1 MATERKKITPDEIN
15 QIIATYVETNNKSV
29 TANYLDLSFN
39 TVDKYIRE
47 NKETVDKL
55 IAQKKEEFI
64 NSVLDFDKSLSK
76 LKTSN
81 IYLAQ
86 QIMNKGLKKDANIG
100 DAVKV
105 YGVIMDKEQKR
116 IDQKIEENN
125 NEPIIV
131 RVDTTDKS
139 ELNDKLRVRFESRC
153 KDEFDKND

>member
-1 MATERKKITPDEIN
+1 MEI
-15 QIIATYVETNNKSV
+15 VEK
-29 TANYLDLSFN
+29 LS
-39 TVDKYIRE
+39 I
-47 NKETVDKL
+47 
-55 IAQKKEEFI
+55 QKKEAMAK
-64 NSVLDFDKSLSK
+64 SVLEFDKSLND
-76 LKTSN
+76 LKNNN

-116 IDQKIEENN
+116 MDQTIEAN

-139 ELNDKLRVRFESRC
+139 ELNDKLRVRFEKRC
-153 KDEFDKND
+153 EDEPNKDD

>member
-1 MATERKKITPDEIN
+1 MATSGRQLTQEQIYEILE
-15 QIIATYVETNNKSV
+15 TYVETNNKTI
-29 TANYLDLSFN
+29 TANYLDLDYL
-39 TVDKYIRE
+39 TVDKYIKE
-47 NKETVDKL
+47 NKDIINEL
-55 IAQKKEEFI
+55 SIRKKEELMQ
-64 NSVLDFDKSLSK
+64 SVLEFDKSLNK
-76 LKTSN
+76 LKSNN

-116 IDQKIEENN
+116 IDQTIENN

-153 KDEFDKND
+153 KDELNKDE

>member
-1 MATERKKITPDEIN
+1 MAQVGRQLTQDEIYE
-15 QIIATYVETNNKSV
+15 ILVTYVETNNKSV
-29 TANYLDLSFN
+29 TANYLDLAYD
-39 TVDKYIRE
+39 TVDKYIKE
-47 NKETVDKL
+47 NMEIVEKL
-55 IAQKKEEFI
+55 SIQKKEAMAK
-64 NSVLDFDKSLSK
+64 NVLEFDKSLND
-76 LKTSN
+76 LKNNN

-86 QIMNKGLKKDANIG
+86 QIMNKGLKKDANIS

-116 IDQKIEENN
+116 IDQTIENN

-153 KDEFDKND
+153 KDELNKDE

>member
-1 MATERKKITPDEIN
+1 MSI
-15 QIIATYVETNNKSV
+15 
-29 TANYLDLSFN
+29 
-39 TVDKYIRE
+39 
-47 NKETVDKL
+47 
-55 IAQKKEEFI
+55 QKKEAMAK
-64 NSVLDFDKSLSK
+64 NVLEFDKSLND
-76 LKTSN
+76 LKNNN

-125 NEPIIV
+125 EPIIV

-153 KDEFDKND
+153 KDELNKDE

>member
-55 IAQKKEEFI
+55 MAQKKEEFI

-86 QIMNKGLKKDANIG
+86 QIMNKGLKKDANIS

-116 IDQKIEENN
+116 IDQVIENN

-153 KDEFDKND
+153 KDELNKN

>member
-125 NEPIIV
+125 EPIIV
-131 RVDTTDKS
+131 RVDATDKS
-139 ELNDKLRVRFESRC
+139 ELNDKLRVRFEERC
-153 KDEFDKND
+153 KDELNKDE

>member
-1 MATERKKITPDEIN
+1 MATSGRQLTQEQIYEILE
-15 QIIATYVETNNKSV
+15 TYVETNNKTI
-29 TANYLDLSFN
+29 TANYLDLDYL
-39 TVDKYIRE
+39 TVDKYIKG
-47 NKETVDKL
+47 NKDIINEL
-55 IAQKKEEFI
+55 SRRKKEELMQ
-64 NSVLDFDKSLSK
+64 SVLEFDKSLNK
-76 LKTSN
+76 LKSNN

-116 IDQKIEENN
+116 IDQAIENN

-153 KDEFDKND
+153 KDEHNKNE

>member
-1 MATERKKITPDEIN
+1 MATSGRQLTQEQIYEILE
-15 QIIATYVETNNKSV
+15 TYVETNNKTI
-29 TANYLDLSFN
+29 TANYLDLDYL
-39 TVDKYIRE
+39 TVDKYIKG
-47 NKETVDKL
+47 NKDIINEL
-55 IAQKKEEFI
+55 SRRKKEELMQ
-64 NSVLDFDKSLSK
+64 SVLEFDKSLNK
-76 LKTSN
+76 LKSNN

-116 IDQKIEENN
+116 IDQAIENS

-153 KDEFDKND
+153 KDEHNKNE

>member
-55 IAQKKEEFI
+55 MAQKKEEFI

-76 LKTSN
+76 LKSNN

-86 QIMNKGLKKDANIG
+86 QIMNKGLKKDANIS

-116 IDQKIEENN
+116 IDQVIENN

-153 KDEFDKND
+153 KDELNKDE

>member
-1 MATERKKITPDEIN
+1 MAQVGRQLTQDEIYE
-15 QIIATYVETNNKSV
+15 ILVTYVETNNKSV
-29 TANYLDLSFN
+29 TANYLDLAYD
-39 TVDKYIRE
+39 TVDKYIKE
-47 NKETVDKL
+47 NMEIVEKL
-55 IAQKKEEFI
+55 SIQKKEAMAK
-64 NSVLDFDKSLSK
+64 SVLEFDKSLND
-76 LKTSN
+76 LKNNN

-116 IDQKIEENN
+116 MDQTIEAN

-139 ELNDKLRVRFESRC
+139 ELNDKLRVRFEKRC
-153 KDEFDKND
+153 EDEPNKDD

>member
-1 MATERKKITPDEIN
+1 MATSGGKLTQEQIDEILV
-15 QIIATYVETNNKSV
+15 TYLETNNKSI

-39 TVDKYIRE
+39 TVDKYIAE
-47 NKETVDKL
+47 NEETLNEMK
-55 IAQKKEEFI
+55 ARKKEELI
-64 NSVLDFDKSLSK
+64 QSVLEFDKSLSK
-76 LKTSN
+76 LKNNN

-116 IDQKIEENN
+116 IDQTIEAN

-139 ELNDKLRVRFESRC
+139 ELNDKLRVRFEKRC
-153 KDEFDKND
+153 EDEPNQDE

>member
-1 MATERKKITPDEIN
+1 MATSGRQLTQEQIYEILE
-15 QIIATYVETNNKSV
+15 TYVETNNKTI
-29 TANYLDLSFN
+29 TANYLDLDYL
-39 TVDKYIRE
+39 TVDKYIKE
-47 NKETVDKL
+47 NKDIINEL
-55 IAQKKEEFI
+55 SIRKKEELMQ
-64 NSVLDFDKSLSK
+64 SVLEFDKSLNK
-76 LKTSN
+76 LKSNN

-116 IDQKIEENN
+116 IDQAIENN

-153 KDEFDKND
+153 KDELNKDD

>member
-55 IAQKKEEFI
+55 MAQKKEEFI

-76 LKTSN
+76 LKSNN

-116 IDQKIEENN
+116 IDQVIENN

-153 KDEFDKND
+153 KDEHNKDE

>member
-39 TVDKYIRE
+39 TVDKYIRK

-55 IAQKKEEFI
+55 MAQKKEEFI

-86 QIMNKGLKKDANIG
+86 QIMNKGLKKDANIS

-116 IDQKIEENN
+116 IDQAIENN

-153 KDEFDKND
+153 KDELNKDE

>member
-55 IAQKKEEFI
+55 MAQKKEEFI

-86 QIMNKGLKKDANIG
+86 QIMNKGLKKDANIS

-116 IDQKIEENN
+116 IDQTIGNS

-153 KDEFDKND
+153 KDEHNKDE

>member
-86 QIMNKGLKKDANIG
+86 QIMNKGLKKDANIS

-116 IDQKIEENN
+116 IDQAIENS

-153 KDEFDKND
+153 KDELNKDE

>member
-29 TANYLDLSFN
+29 TANYLDLSFH

-55 IAQKKEEFI
+55 MTQKKEEFI

-116 IDQKIEENN
+116 IDQAIENN

-153 KDEFDKND
+153 KDELNKND

>member
-1 MATERKKITPDEIN
+1 MAAERKKITPDEIN

-55 IAQKKEEFI
+55 MAQKKEEFI

-81 IYLAQ
+81 KYLAQ
-86 QIMNKGLKKDANIG
+86 QIMNKGLKKDANIS

-105 YGVIMDKEQKR
+105 
-116 IDQKIEENN
+116 
-125 NEPIIV
+125 
-131 RVDTTDKS
+131 
-139 ELNDKLRVRFESRC
+139 
-153 KDEFDKND
+153 

>member
-55 IAQKKEEFI
+55 MAQKKEEFI

-86 QIMNKGLKKDANIG
+86 QIMNKGLKKDANIS

-116 IDQKIEENN
+116 IDQAIENS
-125 NEPIIV
+125 NEQIIV

-153 KDEFDKND
+153 KDELNKDE

>member
-55 IAQKKEEFI
+55 MAQKKEEFI

-76 LKTSN
+76 LKSNN

-86 QIMNKGLKKDANIG
+86 KVMNKGLKKDANIS

-116 IDQKIEENN
+116 IDQAIENN

-153 KDEFDKND
+153 KDELNKDD

>member
-1 MATERKKITPDEIN
+1 MAQVGRQLTQDEIYE
-15 QIIATYVETNNKSV
+15 ILITYVETNNKSV
-29 TANYLDLSFN
+29 TANYLDLAYD
-39 TVDKYIRE
+39 TVDKYIKE
-47 NKETVDKL
+47 NMEIVEKL
-55 IAQKKEEFI
+55 SIQKKEAMAK
-64 NSVLDFDKSLSK
+64 SVLEFDKSLK
-76 LKTSN
+76 DLKNNN

-116 IDQKIEENN
+116 MDQTIEAN

-139 ELNDKLRVRFESRC
+139 ELNDKLRVRFEKRC
-153 KDEFDKND
+153 EDEPNKDD

>member
-55 IAQKKEEFI
+55 MAQKKEEFI

-116 IDQKIEENN
+116 IDQAIENS

-153 KDEFDKND
+153 KDELNKND

>member
-1 MATERKKITPDEIN
+1 MAQVGRQLTQDEIYE
-15 QIIATYVETNNKSV
+15 ILVTYVETNNKSV
-29 TANYLDLSFN
+29 TANYLDLAYD
-39 TVDKYIRE
+39 TVDKYIKE
-47 NKETVDKL
+47 NMEIVEKL
-55 IAQKKEEFI
+55 SIQKKEAMAK
-64 NSVLDFDKSLSK
+64 NVLEFDKSLND
-76 LKTSN
+76 LKNNN

-86 QIMNKGLKKDANIG
+86 QIMNKGLKKDANIS

-116 IDQKIEENN
+116 IDQAIENN

-153 KDEFDKND
+153 KDELNKDE

>member
-55 IAQKKEEFI
+55 MAQKKEEFI

-86 QIMNKGLKKDANIG
+86 QIMNKGLKKDANIS

-116 IDQKIEENN
+116 IDQAIENN

-153 KDEFDKND
+153 KDELNKDE

>member
-1 MATERKKITPDEIN
+1 MKR
-15 QIIATYVETNNKSV
+15 
-29 TANYLDLSFN
+29 
-39 TVDKYIRE
+39 
-47 NKETVDKL
+47 
-55 IAQKKEEFI
+55 KKEEML
-64 NSVLDFDKSLSK
+64 NSVLEFDKSLSK
-76 LKTSN
+76 LKNNN

-116 IDQKIEENN
+116 IDQTIESN

-153 KDEFDKND
+153 KDELNKDE

>member
-55 IAQKKEEFI
+55 MAQKKEEFI

-86 QIMNKGLKKDANIG
+86 QIMNKGLKKDANIS

-116 IDQKIEENN
+116 IDQAIENS

-153 KDEFDKND
+153 KDELNKDE

>member
-55 IAQKKEEFI
+55 MAQKKEEFI

-116 IDQKIEENN
+116 IDQAIENN

-153 KDEFDKND
+153 KDELNKDE

>member
-1 MATERKKITPDEIN
+1 MARGKKLEQNEIY
-15 QIIATYVETNNKSV
+15 QILATYVETNNKSV
-29 TANYLDLSFN
+29 TADYLNLDRA
-39 TVDKYIRE
+39 TVDKYIEE
-47 NKETVDKL
+47 NQQTIKEL
-55 IAQKKEEFI
+55 QAAKKEEFI

-76 LKTSN
+76 LKSNN

-86 QIMNKGLKKDANIG
+86 KVMNKGLKKNENVG

-116 IDQKIEENN
+116 IDQTIENS

-153 KDEFDKND
+153 KDEHNKDE

>member
-1 MATERKKITPDEIN
+1 MATSGRQLTQEQIYEILE
-15 QIIATYVETNNKSV
+15 TYVETNNKTI
-29 TANYLDLSFN
+29 TANYLDLDYL
-39 TVDKYIRE
+39 TVDKYIKE
-47 NKETVDKL
+47 NKDIINEL
-55 IAQKKEEFI
+55 SIRKKEELMQ
-64 NSVLDFDKSLSK
+64 SVLEFDKSLNK
-76 LKTSN
+76 LKSNN

-116 IDQKIEENN
+116 IDQAIENN

-153 KDEFDKND
+153 KDELDKND

>member
-55 IAQKKEEFI
+55 MAQKKEEFI

-86 QIMNKGLKKDANIG
+86 QIMNKGLKKDANIS

-116 IDQKIEENN
+116 IDQTIENS

-153 KDEFDKND
+153 KDELNKDE

>member
-55 IAQKKEEFI
+55 MAQKKEEFI

-86 QIMNKGLKKDANIG
+86 QIMNKGLKKDANIS

-116 IDQKIEENN
+116 IDQTIENN

-153 KDEFDKND
+153 KDELNKDE

>member
-1 MATERKKITPDEIN
+1 MATSGRQLTQEQIYEILE
-15 QIIATYVETNNKSV
+15 TYVETNNKTI
-29 TANYLDLSFN
+29 TANYLDLDYL
-39 TVDKYIRE
+39 TVDKYIKE
-47 NKETVDKL
+47 NKGIINEL
-55 IAQKKEEFI
+55 SRRKKEELMQ
-64 NSVLDFDKSLSK
+64 SVLEFDKSLNK
-76 LKTSN
+76 LKSNN

-116 IDQKIEENN
+116 IDQAIENN

-153 KDEFDKND
+153 KDELNKDE

>member
-15 QIIATYVETNNKSV
+15 QILATYVETNNKSV

-55 IAQKKEEFI
+55 MAQKKEEFI

-86 QIMNKGLKKDANIG
+86 QIMNKGLKKDANIS

-116 IDQKIEENN
+116 IDQTIENS

-153 KDEFDKND
+153 KDELNKDE